1 MGDGVVSR
9 KSTGVIGL
17 DDKMEGGFVEGSVV
31 LVRGKAGTGK
41 TAFACSF
48 LYKGALEGEP
58 GLYVTTEEEVEDIK
72 SDIKKMFGW
81 DLDSLV
87 RKGLLKFLSI
97 RPAIAR
103 NIRADEIDQAIRLYT
118 INLFSEISETIKVI
132 NAKRVVIDTVSII
145 EMFIHNRY
153 LSRVSL
159 MNLTKNLK
167 SLGVTTILTEGVSEE
182 GGLLG
187 DEALT
192 EFIADAVIKLD
203 FVPVSERFKRTLTI
217 TKMRRTNHSTFIHP
231 FDFTENGLKLV
242 EFGRGAMEGAE
253 NQ

>member
-1 MGDGVVSR
+1 MNGDSR
-9 KSTGVIGL
+9 KATGIIGL
-17 DDKMEGGFVEGSVV
+17 DEKMEGGFVEGSVI
-31 LVRGKAGTGK
+31 LLRGKAGTGK
-41 TAFACSF
+41 TAFGCSF

-58 GLYVTTEEEVEDIK
+58 GLYVTTEEEAEDIK
-72 SDIKKMFGW
+72 NDVRKMFGW
-81 DLDSLV
+81 DLGAFEK
-87 RKGLLKFLSI
+87 KGLLKFMSI
-97 RPAIAR
+97 RPAIAK
-103 NIRADEIDQAIRLYT
+103 NIRPEEIDQAVRLYT
-118 INLFSEISETIKVI
+118 ISMFSQISETIKSMG
-132 NAKRVVIDTVSII
+132 AKRVVIDSVSII

-159 MNLTKNLK
+159 LNLAKQMK

-217 TKMRRTNHSTFIHP
+217 MKMRRTNHSTFIHP
-231 FDFTENGLKLV
+231 FDFTKDGLRLV
-242 EFGRGAMEGAE
+242 EFGKGAE
-253 NQ
+253 K